1 MIGKIVGIVVGH
13 YGNIMLLD
21 VCCNNCAIGYEVI
34 MKQNDI
40 EVLAN
45 GELATIFIKE
55 IIKEDEDS
63 LYGFLSFEDCCWFE
77 ELTKMSG
84 LGPKTA
90 LAILSTYT
98 CEAITEAI
106 MMNNCDFFSA
116 VSGIGGKLAN
126 RIPVEMKKQV
136 EKINEKVLNFGI
148 FDRNSTEKNIIN
160 NKNNEDKQKNILFA
174 GETNINDTDTIRQK
188 HKTAKEKDDKNDK
201 TKKKNISINDAINA
215 LSSLGFSKQQVYE
228 DVFKIVKENREIT
241 TEEIVKEFLKGKDKK

>member
-1 MIGKIVGIVVGH
+1 MIGKLVGIIAGH
-13 YGNIMLLD
+13 YGNVVLLD

-63 LYGFLSFEDCCWFE
+63 LYGFLSFEDRCWFE
-77 ELTKMSG
+77 EFTKMSG

-160 NKNNEDKQKNILFA
+160 NKNNEEKQKNMLFT
-174 GETNINDTDTIRQK
+174 GEKSNNGTDAMRQK
-188 HKTAKEKDDKNDK
+188 HKTAKEKDNTNDK
-201 TKKKNISINDAINA
+201 KKKNSSINDAIDA
-215 LSSLGFSKQQVYE
+215 LSVLGFSRQQVYE
-228 DVFKIVKENREIT
+228 DVFKIIKNNNDLT
-241 TEEIVKEFLKGKDKK
+241 TEEIVKEFLKGKGNK